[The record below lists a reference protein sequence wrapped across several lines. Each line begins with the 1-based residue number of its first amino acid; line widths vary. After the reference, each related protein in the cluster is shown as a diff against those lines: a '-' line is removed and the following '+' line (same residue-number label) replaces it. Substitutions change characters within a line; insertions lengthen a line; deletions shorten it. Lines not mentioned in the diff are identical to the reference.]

1 MDSVLFG
8 FCLVSISI
16 TVCLVL
22 LELGRNGRAKIRI
35 PETELSELPEVES
48 EFREGTDAEER
59 TSWQGVDQADF
70 LRQRIEEALRRQLV
84 QMGYDREEEQLDFIS
99 ELLKSEKKSLSSL
112 NPNELRRLLNGI
124 IVKQEPAE
132 GKGLQQN
139 A

>member
-1 MDSVLFG
+1 MDSVLLG

-48 EFREGTDAEER
+48 ESWEGTGTEEW
-59 TSWQGVDQADF
+59 TPGGGADKANF
-70 LRQRIEEALRRQLV
+70 LRQRIEEALRRQLI
-84 QMGYDREEEQLDFIS
+84 QMGYDSEEEQLDFIS
-99 ELLKSEKKSLSSL
+99 ELLQDEKKSLSSL
-112 NPNELRRLLNGI
+112 NATELRRLLNGI
-124 IVKQEPAE
+124 IVKHEPAE
-132 GKGLQQN
+132 GKGLQQS